1 MPSHELFNSCQLLLD
16 GAATRDDRAFI
27 VLSAM
32 LAAGGEGTLEEMALQ
47 RLTEGEEMGPKIDE
61 SSDSNH
67 QFGSCKLSML
77 RFMAAPC
84 FFKL

>member
-1 MPSHELFNSCQLLLD
+1 MSMSQVPSHELFNSCQLLLD

-47 RLTEGEEMGPKIDE
+47 RLAEGQDGPKKRWIIRLK
-61 SSDSNH
+61 SLM
-67 QFGSCKLSML
+67 GVIK
-77 RFMAAPC
+77 
-84 FFKL
+84 

>member
-47 RLTEGEEMGPKIDE
+47 RLTEGEEMGPTIDDA

-67 QFGSCKLSML
+67 QFGSYNTNML

-84 FFKL
+84 K

>member
-47 RLTEGEEMGPKIDE
+47 RLAEGGD
-61 SSDSNH
+61 
-67 QFGSCKLSML
+67 GT
-77 RFMAAPC
+77 
-84 FFKL
+84 